1 MAVLDRAVG
10 EATVYHRARCGGV
23 AFSLNGTSAVLRGS
37 GALWLSASRT
47 LVVSDLHLE
56 KGSAYASKGQLLPPY
71 DTRDTLDRLEAELEA
86 LSPRTLVLLGD
97 SFHDARAVARIE
109 ADQAHRVLRLAAGR
123 ELVWIV
129 GNHDVQDERSA
140 LGGLPGAIEEAV
152 SIGSLSLRHEP
163 TFGPADGEVSGHLHP
178 CAKLIRAGR
187 GVRKRCFLT
196 DGARLVMP
204 AFGAYAGGL
213 NVLDQAYAGLFAGA
227 PSAAALGPR
236 RVHLLALAD
245 LSGD

>member
-1 MAVLDRAVG
+1 MGLSSRALAVHVRRVPSG
-10 EATVYHRARCGGV
+10 RSATTDTSNER
-23 AFSLNGTSAVLRGS
+23 GTR
-37 GALWLSASRT
+37 
-47 LVVSDLHLE
+47 
-56 KGSAYASKGQLLPPY
+56 
-71 DTRDTLDRLEAELEA
+71 
-86 LSPRTLVLLGD
+86 
-97 SFHDARAVARIE
+97 
-109 ADQAHRVLRLAAGR
+109 
-123 ELVWIV
+123 
-129 GNHDVQDERSA
+129 A